1 VVLVAMLDTPAPD
14 NTARVSHL
22 DDATILFG
30 LARERARQHGTEL
43 RLTLGELKR
52 LESEDEQMA
61 LIADRLHNANLL
73 PPGLEERWIYNFI
86 KGFRVR
92 LDVAV
97 HYAPQKYDG
106 RITVFL
112 ATERDTEMET
122 SYDKVM
128 FDLHDPTLGWAQ
140 LSTEP
145 IEVLPVPGF
154 HETIVRE
161 PHVRVLAKQ
170 MRVAIDNAL
179 ERAAKLLTEA
189 VG

>member
-1 VVLVAMLDTPAPD
+1 M
-14 NTARVSHL
+14 
-22 DDATILFG
+22 
-30 LARERARQHGTEL
+30 
-43 RLTLGELKR
+43 
-52 LESEDEQMA
+52 
-61 LIADRLHNANLL
+61 
-73 PPGLEERWIYNFI
+73 
-86 KGFRVR
+86 R

-97 HYAPQKYDG
+97 RYAPQKYDG

-128 FDLHDPTLGWAQ
+128 FDLHDPTLGWEQ

-161 PHVRVLAKQ
+161 PHVRALAKQ

-179 ERAAKLLTEA
+179 EREAEPLTEA